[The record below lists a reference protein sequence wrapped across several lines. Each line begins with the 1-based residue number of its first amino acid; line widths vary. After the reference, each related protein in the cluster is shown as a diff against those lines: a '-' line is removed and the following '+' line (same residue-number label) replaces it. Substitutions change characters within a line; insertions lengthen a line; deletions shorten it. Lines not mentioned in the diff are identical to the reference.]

1 MDDDSV
7 DVSSILTNSDSDVMY
22 DEEDVEVSD
31 SEEDKKGDPDYNPIE
46 FEWKYGMRFR
56 LHVNVAEASRIDMTM
71 EMYVQNLAG
80 VDTLISFRADKHG
93 GGFRYE
99 ALEWCTKFMKPN
111 GINSPAK

>member
-7 DVSSILTNSDSDVMY
+7 DFSSILTNSNSDIMY
-22 DEEDVEVSD
+22 DEEDVEVLD
-31 SEEDKKGDPDYNPIE
+31 SEEDKKGYPDYNPIE
-46 FEWKYGMRFR
+46 FEWKYDMRFR

-80 VDTLISFRADKHG
+80 VDTLISFRADKHD

-99 ALEWCTKFMKPN
+99 ALEWRTKFTKPN